1 MQETKHMFEAKL
13 EDIGLL
19 RDSIATVAE
28 LIDETELHIK
38 EYGMQL
44 IASDRAVV
52 VVVDFYLA
60 RDVFKE
66 YKYTE
71 DTRIGLNLQ
80 NLLQI
85 LKRAAEN
92 DVLTI
97 KLNEGKLDITLKG
110 RSTRRFVLPLIDISR
125 EETPPID
132 KLDFRASLSLSSEV
146 LSSGIEDAELIT
158 DSVIFTVRKDQLTM
172 KGESD
177 SSFTQLD
184 LMKGEGGLKIADMN
198 EPVRARYSLD
208 YLKKIVKAKKLSPD
222 VKIAMANDYPMRLQF
237 EVPGKMQLGFILAPR
252 VEE

>member
-1 MQETKHMFEAKL
+1 MFEAKID
-13 EDIGLL
+13 DIGLL

-38 EYGMQL
+38 EYGMQM

-52 VVVDFYLA
+52 VVIDFYLD
-60 RDVFKE
+60 RSVFKE

-71 DTRIGLNLQ
+71 DARIGINLQ

-85 LKRAAEN
+85 LKRSGEG
-92 DVLTI
+92 DSLTI
-97 KLNEGKLDITLKG
+97 KLGDGKLDLTLKG
-110 RSTRRFVLPLIDISR
+110 ASMRKFVLPLIDISR

-132 KLDFRASLSLSSEV
+132 KLDFSASLVVNSDI

-184 LMKGEGGLKIADMN
+184 LMKGEGGLRIVEIG

-208 YLKKIVKAKKLSPD
+208 YLKKIIKAKKLSPEA
-222 VKIAMANDYPMRLQF
+222 KISMANDYPMKLHF
-237 EVPGKMQLGFILAPR
+237 DVPGKMQLGFILAPR

>member
-1 MQETKHMFEAKL
+1 MFEAKID
-13 EDIGLL
+13 EIGLL

-28 LIDETELHIK
+28 LIDEAELHIK
-38 EYGMQL
+38 EYGVQM

-52 VVVDFYLA
+52 VVVDFYMT
-60 RDVFKE
+60 RDMFKE

-71 DTRIGLNLQ
+71 DARIGINLQ

-85 LKRAAEN
+85 LKRAGET
-92 DVLTI
+92 DSLTI
-97 KLNEGKLDITLKG
+97 KFADGKLDLTLKG
-110 RSTRRFVLPLIDISR
+110 VSTRKFVLPLIDISR

-132 KLDFRASLSLSSEV
+132 KLDFSSSLIVNSEI
-146 LSSGIEDAELIT
+146 LGSGIEDAELIT

-208 YLKKIVKAKKLSPD
+208 YLKKIIKAKKLSSE
-222 VKIAMANDYPMRLQF
+222 VKLSMSNDYPMKLQF
-237 EVPGKMQLGFILAPR
+237 EVPGKMQIGFILAPR

>member
-60 RDVFKE
+60 RDIFKE

-71 DTRIGLNLQ
+71 DQRIGINLQ

-85 LKRAAEN
+85 LRRAGEG
-92 DVLTI
+92 DSLSI
-97 KLNEGKLDITLKG
+97 KLADGKLDMTLKG
-110 RSTRRFVLPLIDISR
+110 VSTRKFVLPLIDISR
-125 EETPPID
+125 
-132 KLDFRASLSLSSEV
+132 
-146 LSSGIEDAELIT
+146 
-158 DSVIFTVRKDQLTM
+158 
-172 KGESD
+172 
-177 SSFTQLD
+177 
-184 LMKGEGGLKIADMN
+184 
-198 EPVRARYSLD
+198 
-208 YLKKIVKAKKLSPD
+208 
-222 VKIAMANDYPMRLQF
+222 
-237 EVPGKMQLGFILAPR
+237 
-252 VEE
+252 